1 MQANFI
7 NNILF
12 LICKLKVLTGFEIQL
27 GPAGACKPC
36 SKSMRPTITPNGK
49 VTFEV
54 TGPPMPRAKKKLFFF
69 FTSVIISDFCT
80 PHCNFDVPLIM
91 PAGTLN

>member
-7 NNILF
+7 NNILL

-27 GPAGACKPC
+27 GPTGACKPC

-54 TGPPMPRAKKKLFFF
+54 TGPPMPRAKKKLFLQASSFQ
-69 FTSVIISDFCT
+69 ISAHLTAILMF
-80 PHCNFDVPLIM
+80 L
-91 PAGTLN
+91 